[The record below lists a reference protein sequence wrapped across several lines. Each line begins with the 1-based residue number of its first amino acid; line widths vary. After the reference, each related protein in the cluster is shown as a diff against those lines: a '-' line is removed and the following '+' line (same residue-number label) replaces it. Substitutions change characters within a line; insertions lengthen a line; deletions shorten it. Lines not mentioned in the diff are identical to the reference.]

1 MGSFPRLNLPKAH
14 FIVGPYCSML
24 LDKWAPTGVIK
35 IRNVTVNRF
44 FFQPTCVLTGHT
56 ATILSSLPF
65 PIQLPPLPF
74 LTFHNP
80 PPLPPSLPPMST
92 QRARASRVTDDEIND
107 LILKLQ
113 ALLPHSNQR
122 RTSTGV
128 G

>member
-1 MGSFPRLNLPKAH
+1 MGFFPRLNLLKAH

-74 LTFHNP
+74 LNFHNP
-80 PPLPPSLPPMST
+80 TPLPPSHPCLPKEQELHESPTMRLTTSSSNCRRCYLI
-92 QRARASRVTDDEIND
+92 QIKGAR
-107 LILKLQ
+107 LQ
-113 ALLPHSNQR
+113 
-122 RTSTGV
+122 G
-128 G
+128 